1 MGRVRPRLTLRAR
14 GDAPPDLV
22 WERYADLDLW
32 RTWSPQIERVQLDP
46 GEGVEPDGV
55 RLRAGLEGVVHGPV
69 GIAVRF
75 RVTAVDEGALTWSW
89 RVRPAPGGRI
99 PLPVALDLDHA
110 VLALDDGS
118 ETTLTITGAL
128 HAAPLVLGYAPL
140 ARLALGR
147 LVRP

>member
-1 MGRVRPRLTLRAR
+1 MGSVRPRLTLRAR

-32 RTWSPQIERVQLDP
+32 RTWSPQIERVQLAR
-46 GEGVEPDGV
+46 GEPEGA

-75 RVTAVDEGALTWSW
+75 RVTAVDEDALTWSW

-110 VLALDDGS
+110 VLARDDGS
-118 ETTLTITGAL
+118 ETTLTISGRPP
-128 HAAPLVLGYAPL
+128 AAPLVVAYAPL